1 MPCSSVPLRDTYRS
15 YRANKDEIAG
25 ATAELMALSDSCIS
39 ASLTVVSEVSVSV
52 LPTIVAT
59 YSAYSYLILQQ
70 SCGLLVLE
78 DQTFLSPIG
87 TLDALRR
94 GCMSLLHS
102 RDFPTRQK

>member
-1 MPCSSVPLRDTYRS
+1 MPCSSVPLWDTYRS

-39 ASLTVVSEVSVSV
+39 ASLTVVSEDSVSV

-70 SCGLLVLE
+70 SCGLLVL

-87 TLDALRR
+87 TLGALRR